1 MAQANEQQ
9 HQPTSACPCTHAHAQ
24 VLPRRSIGYDEQ
36 FSSQCIVRTRATRS
50 STKFAHAAWPSPS
63 SGHHAETRH
72 PGTADAA
79 QRQARV
85 GLRERKR
92 ARTHSRSTRTRP
104 ATSQHRVG
112 KGAGEAAAHLACE
125 SVLEGFRQ
133 RKLRCRYFATRGGP
147 AARSLRWPRKLR
159 AETPLKLRPKF
170 CVKVGEIDG
179 QLNASSQIVQPTI
192 SEKVMVY

>member
-50 STKFAHAAWPSPS
+50 STNC
-63 SGHHAETRH
+63 TRSLAI
-72 PGTADAA
+72 T
-79 QRQARV
+79 V
-85 GLRERKR
+85 LRAPCRNPAPR
-92 ARTHSRSTRTRP
+92 HSRCSAKASASGLAGADGPEPTRGARAPRP

-112 KGAGEAAAHLACE
+112 RGAGEAAAHLACE

-133 RKLRCRYFATRGGP
+133 RKLRCRYFATRGWGLLSSPGRGSACRNSAQTCGP
-147 AARSLRWPRKLR
+147 SFAARSRR
-159 AETPLKLRPKF
+159 
-170 CVKVGEIDG
+170 EIDG
-179 QLNASSQIVQPTI
+179 QLANSRLAVKLQATI
-192 SEKVMVY
+192 SRDK